1 MVTLPVEINGGVLT
15 TAGNLVFHGDASG
28 KFAAY
33 AADTGRRVWSV
44 KTGSAIQSV
53 PVTYV
58 INGEQ
63 YVLTPVGMGGGYRLF
78 GKASDMSTL
87 ETKRGPARLLAFKLG
102 GTAAMPLIQTDIPPV
117 PKPPEQP
124 GSVQQIAE
132 GARVYNKFFCQ
143 KCHSPE
149 ADGSGAWVFN
159 GEVPDLR
166 YMPRDVH

>member
-1 MVTLPVEINGGVLT
+1 MQRTLE
-15 TAGNLVFHGDASG
+15 G
-28 KFAAY
+28 K
-33 AADTGRRVWSV
+33 VWSV
-44 KTGSAIQSV
+44 KTGSAMQSV

-63 YVLTPVGMGGGYRLF
+63 YVLTPVGLGGGYRLF

-87 ETKRGPARLLAFKLG
+87 ETKSNADHSTPAGVQSLAARRL
-102 GTAAMPLIQTDIPPV
+102 MPVIQTDIPSV

-143 KCHSPE
+143 KCHSPPE
-149 ADGSGAWVFN
+149 ADGSGAWVHN

-166 YMPRDVH
+166 FTCRAMFINNSTRLY